1 MTHLTSVVPGY
12 EMGSFADYMGDHIW
26 IPILI
31 ALGIAFLLII
41 IVWILCKRRRWNRY
55 VSQIGIE
62 EDRSLI
68 EKWDEEK
75 RLQKSVERDAVLLNC
90 YYYLKDSKKYSFID
104 HLPDMGSRVNK
115 QWFLVKDSKQAINA
129 VLTMTPWSS
138 QTVIDFTKATKK
150 TLKELFS
157 LLQFPYLFPLM
168 DIDFVFSHNL
178 VMFIHPYRSA
188 GSLKD
193 LIYGSRPQSS
203 WVEKYQA
210 RGKAL
215 SLTQIRNFGR
225 QVLEALVY
233 LRDKGFPTCGHV
245 HSGNVFIINGTA
257 KLSGFE
263 NSMFG
268 WKSRLYPTIKKLIKN
283 RDDDIEVV
291 QFGHLLY
298 EMLAGWELTTAE
310 PRREQ
315 LKNFK
320 NTPVVEV
327 INFLFFNESE
337 MYPTLDEL
345 LAHSFFQGGDV
356 SGLKKFNPGPIRFSS
371 NVKQLLKL
379 YRNDGEERQRKRK
392 MSSRKSKQ
400 DDSKAV
406 KKEKSSSKS
415 KAKRTSV
422 DEKRVPTVQF
432 LATYP
437 PKPPPPP
444 VPSEVPPPPRLKRP
458 SVPVEKA
465 APRPPSSSGRG
476 ALLSQI
482 QKGARLKATK
492 TNDRSA
498 PQV

>member
-1 MTHLTSVVPGY
+1 
-12 EMGSFADYMGDHIW
+12 MGSFADYMGDHIW

-178 VMFIHPYRSA
+178 VMFIHPYRST

-283 RDDDIEVV
+283 RDDDIEVI

-337 MYPTLDEL
+337 
-345 LAHSFFQGGDV
+345 
-356 SGLKKFNPGPIRFSS
+356 I
-371 NVKQLLKL
+371 
-379 YRNDGEERQRKRK
+379 
-392 MSSRKSKQ
+392 
-400 DDSKAV
+400 
-406 KKEKSSSKS
+406 S

-422 DEKRVPTVQF
+422 DEKRVPPVQF

-498 PQV
+498 PRV